1 MNAARPLEVFVVAG
15 EASGDQ
21 LGEKLMAALDERT
34 NGQVRFRGV
43 GGAAMARRGLSS
55 LFPIADIALV
65 GFLTV
70 LKSLPLVLRR
80 IDETV
85 RAIVAAPPDVLV
97 LIDSPD
103 FNHRVGRRVRK
114 ALPNLPIVVYV
125 SPTVWAWRP
134 GRAPA
139 MARWCDRVLALLP
152 FEPAAHAKLGG
163 PPCTYVGH
171 PLVERL
177 DMLRPDA
184 EEAARR
190 AAAPPLVLVL
200 PGSRRAELHH
210 LLPVFGATLT
220 RLRASVGAIE
230 AVLPTLPHLRAQ
242 IEGAIRDWPERPHI
256 VDTDAEKFAAFRRAR
271 VALAASG
278 TVTLELALAGVPT
291 VASYRGTAIEAFI
304 TRRLLRVNM
313 VVLPNLVIGEMA
325 MPELLQ
331 EDCTPDKLA
340 AALLELLD
348 EGPVRAR
355 QIEAFARVAEQV
367 AVGTQ
372 SPSQRAA
379 DAVLETLERFRVS
392 RKR

>member
-1 MNAARPLEVFVVAG
+1 MNEARPLEVFVVAG

-21 LGEKLMAALDERT
+21 LGDKLMAALDERT
-34 NGQVRFRGV
+34 DGQVRFRGV
-43 GGAAMARRGLSS
+43 GGAAMVRRGLSS

-65 GFLTV
+65 GFLAV
-70 LKSLPLVLRR
+70 LKALPLVLRR

-114 ALPNLPIVVYV
+114 ALPDLPIVVYV

-177 DMLRPDA
+177 DMLRPDT

-190 AAAPPLVLVL
+190 AAPPPLVLVL

-210 LLPVFGATLT
+210 LLPVFGAALA
-220 RLRASVGAIE
+220 RLRESAGAFE

-242 IEGAIRDWPERPHI
+242 IEEAIRDWPERPRI

-271 VALAASG
+271 AALAASG

-291 VASYRGTAIEAFI
+291 VAAYRGTAIEAFI
-304 TRRLLRVNM
+304 TRKLLRVNL

-340 AALLELLD
+340 AALVELLS
-348 EGPVRAR
+348 EGPARAH
-355 QIEAFARVAEQV
+355 QLEAFARVAEQV

-379 DAVLETLERFRVS
+379 DAVLETLERLPVLRD
-392 RKR
+392 R